1 MQVKFIIAG
10 LGNPGKK
17 YLYNR
22 HNAGFWTLE
31 YIAQK
36 YNFKMNNLKHKSYCG
51 RHTVVREIP
60 NDESESDVANI
71 NSANNVSSEKF
82 DALFMKPQTYMNDSG
97 AAVADAARFYNVAPS
112 NIIVISDDTSLPVGK
127 IRIRAR
133 GSDGGQKGLR
143 SIIYHLDTDEF
154 PRIKIGVGEKPHPDI
169 EMATWVLSNFSKS
182 EQKILFDVFGDVYD
196 CIDMFLQ
203 GCAITQIQN
212 KYN

>member
-17 YLYNR
+17 YLYTR
-22 HNAGFWTLE
+22 HNAGFWALE

-36 YNFKMNNLKHKSYCG
+36 YNFKMNNLKHRAYCG
-51 RHTVVREIP
+51 RHSVDSIGGGIQ
-60 NDESESDVANI
+60 ESPE
-71 NSANNVSSEKF
+71 SSEKF

-97 AAVADAARFYNVAPS
+97 ASVADAARFYKISPS
-112 NIIVISDDTSLPVGK
+112 NIIVISDDSSLPIGK
-127 IRIRAR
+127 IRIRAQ

-143 SIIYHLDTDEF
+143 SIIHHLDSDEF

-169 EMATWVLSNFSKS
+169 EMATWVLSEFSKP
-182 EQKILFDVFGDVYD
+182 ERNILFDVLSNVYD
-196 CIDMFLQ
+196 CVDMFLR
-203 GCAITQIQN
+203 GYAIHQIQN